1 MVYAGALSTWEV
13 EAGGHRV
20 QNKSKFPVIPK
31 NSEKKNL
38 DDCKKYIDLDNFQQS
53 DHHVVF
59 L

>member
-1 MVYAGALSTWEV
+1 MLELLALGRWRQEDIEFKTSLSSLSSQKIV
-13 EAGGHRV
+13 
-20 QNKSKFPVIPK
+20 K
-31 NSEKKNL
+31 KKNL